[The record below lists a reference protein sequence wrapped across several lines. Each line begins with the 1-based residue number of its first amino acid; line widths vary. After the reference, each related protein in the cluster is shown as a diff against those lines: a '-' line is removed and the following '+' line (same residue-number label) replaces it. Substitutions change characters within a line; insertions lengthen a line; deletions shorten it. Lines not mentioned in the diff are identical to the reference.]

1 MNTVE
6 ISAALAGL
14 FTELVAGTGDPGGP
28 FILNTGNEGLLRA
41 IDRLTARDASSS
53 ANDGATIAAHVQHL
67 RCGLSLMN
75 RWAAEGGDPFADP
88 KWDEAWKVSAV
99 DDEQW
104 AEIRAG
110 LREQAQR
117 WLQVLEAPRQLSNA
131 ELNGMIGSIA
141 QVAYHLGAIR
151 QINKAR
157 TAERRQFFPFSALA
171 AKGDF
176 SRSVRRVVRD
186 RLDVFDPLA

>member
-1 MNTVE
+1 
-6 ISAALAGL
+6 
-14 FTELVAGTGDPGGP
+14 
-28 FILNTGNEGLLRA
+28 
-41 IDRLTARDASSS
+41 
-53 ANDGATIAAHVQHL
+53 
-67 RCGLSLMN
+67 MN